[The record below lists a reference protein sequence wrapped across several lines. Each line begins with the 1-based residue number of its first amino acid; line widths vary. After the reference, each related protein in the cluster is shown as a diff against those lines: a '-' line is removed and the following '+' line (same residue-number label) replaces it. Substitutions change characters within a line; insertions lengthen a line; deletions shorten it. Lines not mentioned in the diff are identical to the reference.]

1 MHASLEHCVNANVLC
16 SLSVKILCYVFVPQF
31 YHSFQKTVRQKNTH
45 LNSNQVKYS
54 VQLRNKIYVQLL
66 IIAPFETFQATEISA
81 SKLARLFT
89 CFMTQNENFFG
100 K

>member
-1 MHASLEHCVNANVLC
+1 MF
-16 SLSVKILCYVFVPQF
+16 LSPSFITVFK
-31 YHSFQKTVRQKNTH
+31 KTVRQKNTH

-54 VQLRNKIYVQLL
+54 VQLPNKIYVQLL

-81 SKLARLFT
+81 SRLARLFT
-89 CFMTQNENFFG
+89 CFMAQNENFFG